1 MTSPFTEIASDLV
14 FPEGPVMLPD
24 GGLIVVEIGKACV
37 TRIDRSGRKTVIAK
51 PGGGPN
57 GAAFGPDGH
66 LYICNNGGFAWKT
79 VEGRL
84 VDYAMYQRAKRVL
97 ELAKLDR

>member
-1 MTSPFTEIASDLV
+1 MVLPERLARAASTTSFRV
-14 FPEGPVMLPD
+14 
-24 GGLIVVEIGKACV
+24 
-37 TRIDRSGRKTVIAK
+37 
-51 PGGGPN
+51 
-57 GAAFGPDGH
+57 AA
-66 LYICNNGGFAWKT
+66 IT